1 MLNLEMQAAQHALAA
16 FALVILHKAGGQAG
30 VGKFAFA
37 VRFHK
42 IAAVVAKNGR
52 LYDGQPFDAGF
63 DEFEFSHIAYFP

>member
-1 MLNLEMQAAQHALAA
+1 MQAAQHAFSA

-30 VGKFAFA
+30 VGKLAFA

-42 IAAVVAKNGR
+42 VAAVVAKNGG
-52 LYDGQPFDAGF
+52 LYDGQPLDTGF